1 MQIDWDKTI
10 DEILA
15 DKLACPRC
23 GSFTDEIVVGYTHEP
38 WGADYAPRCQ
48 LCNRK
53 EECDARKLV
62 VLCAG
67 CAGELQLRAR
77 HVDQITLMTMLLND
91 CRKDLEECLDYL
103 IEYWQD
109 DLDVPPQEADK
120 RLEEFDQETFAE
132 EDETRG
138 GGATDVDVFVGV
150 IEQIDEFLGLGGAAG
165 AEDGAGHDGVHAD
178 PRVGVL
184 AQRCDFLGRGLGHAE

>member
-77 HVDQITLMTMLLND
+77 QVDQVTLMTMLLND

-132 EDETRG
+132 EDEARRRLEEEYLTYHRWFREHG
-138 GGATDVDVFVGV
+138 LRIPDPSWRAEYAEELIAHGYSTL
-150 IEQIDEFLGLGGAAG
+150 LG
-165 AEDGAGHDGVHAD
+165 D
-178 PRVGVL
+178 
-184 AQRCDFLGRGLGHAE
+184 